1 MMHGRIRMRK
11 IIRAIMLGWVFVA
24 MFALSANSQEPD
36 WAVVSDA
43 STVGVLTEDA
53 DGSLRVT
60 TVWILVQ
67 DGEAYVRTG
76 GSTWGDNVV
85 RSGQII
91 LRVEEIDYS
100 LSVEFEEDDARR
112 ERIKQGFRDKYGWFD
127 GMISWVRGDRPRHMR
142 LVSR

>member
-1 MMHGRIRMRK
+1 MRMIVK
-11 IIRAIMLGWVFVA
+11 AMTLGWVFAAAFV
-24 MFALSANSQEPD
+24 FAVNAKEPNWD
-36 WAVVSDA
+36 AVSNA
-43 STVGVLTEDA
+43 STVEVLTEDA

-76 GSTWGDNVV
+76 DSTWGDNVV

-91 LRVEEIDYS
+91 LRVEEIDYPS
-100 LSVEFEEDDARR
+100 SVEFEEDDARR
-112 ERIKQGFRDKYGWFD
+112 EEIRQGFRDKYGWFD

-142 LVSR
+142 LISR

>member
-1 MMHGRIRMRK
+1 MRMIVK
-11 IIRAIMLGWVFVA
+11 AMTLGWVFAAAFV
-24 MFALSANSQEPD
+24 FAVNAKEPNWD
-36 WAVVSDA
+36 AVSNA
-43 STVGVLTEDA
+43 STVEVLTEDA

-67 DGEAYVRTG
+67 DGEDYVRTG
-76 GSTWGDNVV
+76 DSTWGDNVV

-91 LRVEEIDYS
+91 LRVEEIDYPS
-100 LSVEFEEDDARR
+100 SVEFEEDDARR
-112 ERIKQGFRDKYGWFD
+112 EEIRQGFRDKYGWFD

>member
-1 MMHGRIRMRK
+1 MRM
-11 IIRAIMLGWVFVA
+11 IVETMTLGLILAAAFVFAVNA
-24 MFALSANSQEPD
+24 QEPNWD
-36 WAVVSDA
+36 AVSDA
-43 STVGVLTEDA
+43 STVEVLTEDA

-76 GSTWGDNVV
+76 DSTWGNNVV

-91 LRVEEIDYS
+91 LRIEEIDYS
-100 LSVEFEEDDARR
+100 LNVEFEEDDVRR
-112 ERIKQGFRDKYGWFD
+112 EEIRQGFREKYGWFD

-142 LVSR
+142 LISR

>member
-1 MMHGRIRMRK
+1 MRMIVK
-11 IIRAIMLGWVFVA
+11 TMSLGLILAAAFVFSVNA
-24 MFALSANSQEPD
+24 QEPNWD
-36 WAVVSDA
+36 AVSDA
-43 STVGVLTEDA
+43 STVEVLTEDA
-53 DGSLRVT
+53 DGSLRAT

-76 GSTWGDNVV
+76 DSTWGNNVV

-100 LSVEFEEDDARR
+100 LNVEFEEDDVRR
-112 ERIKQGFRDKYGWFD
+112 EEIRQGFREKYGWFD

-142 LVSR
+142 LISR